1 MKVKAILAAALF
13 SLSLTS
19 CSAWIHG
26 NKTLADDSQSD
37 QQLSAKIVDGKS
49 TLQDV
54 EKTFGEKAA
63 NRSTRA
69 KSFPD
74 GKYALAQYTGHLN
87 GLSGT
92 YAHRSLF
99 VAYDSNHVVVNH
111 AITTNNF
118 REKNNFEK
126 DPLNVKNSAFA
137 SLNKGDSQNKVVTLL
152 GQPREATFA
161 DNGNLLWIYSS
172 TEISRDASSYI
183 PLYNLASGT
192 ESGQSNRLYVEF
204 DRQNRL
210 VNLYSL
216 SVSIGQGSSLG
227 NAQDYQEK
235 IDRLV
240 KKY

>member
-1 MKVKAILAAALF
+1 MKFKALMAATLL

-37 QQLSAKIVDGKS
+37 QQLNAKVIDGKT
-49 TLQDV
+49 TLQEI

-63 NRSTRA
+63 YRNTRN

-74 GKYALAQYTGHLN
+74 GKYSLAQYTGHLN
-87 GLSGT
+87 DLGGT

-99 VAYDSNHVVVNH
+99 IAYDSNNVVVNH
-111 AITTNNF
+111 AIATNNF
-118 REKNNFEK
+118 REKNIYEK
-126 DPLNVKNSAFA
+126 DPINAKNSAFA
-137 SLNKGDSQNKVVTLL
+137 SLNKGDSQSKVVSLL
-152 GQPREATFA
+152 GQPREATFT
-161 DNGNLLWIYSS
+161 DNGDLLWIYSS
-172 TEISRDASSYI
+172 TEVSRDASSYI
-183 PLYNLASGT
+183 PLYNMVKGT

-204 DRQNRL
+204 DRQNKI
-210 VNLYSL
+210 VNLYSA
-216 SVSIGQGSSLG
+216 SVSIVQGTSMG
-227 NAQDYQEK
+227 NARQYEEK